1 MEEQTSHFGIQRIR
15 QTNRKTETVILEICN
30 ANFLSHLICIYFK
43 SRGTM
48 RLGLFW
54 LGFMDAH
61 NGVCLRIAFVCS
73 AKLNLKFH
81 ATIESTTSALLC
93 CRKTL
98 SLFTTIGNRQSTRL
112 DFQAKTNHQFS
123 SNKSESS
130 LRACLFS
137 LVTRKGKNK

>member
-1 MEEQTSHFGIQRIR
+1 MRYDERTDFSFRHSRNTPNEQ
-15 QTNRKTETVILEICN
+15 KTETVILEICN

-54 LGFMDAH
+54 FGFMDAH
-61 NGVCLRIAFVCS
+61 NGVCLQIAFVCS
-73 AKLNLKFH
+73 AKFNLKFH

-98 SLFTTIGNRQSTRL
+98 SLFTTIDGNRFDSIFKRKQILNSAPTFKQKWIFITRL
-112 DFQAKTNHQFS
+112 FIFS
-123 SNKSESS
+123 
-130 LRACLFS
+130 RD
-137 LVTRKGKNK
+137 T